1 MNDGG
6 KHMEG
11 KQTRIS
17 DAVLIEIVHG
27 IKDIIVELINHAF
40 PGKQL
45 HVQPVK
51 PGFGQVLQGHVR
63 HLPAD
68 GGEKD

>member
-27 IKDIIVELINHAF
+27 IKDIIVELINHAL
-40 PGKQL
+40 PREEHLGKGCD
-45 HVQPVK
+45 V
-51 PGFGQVLQGHVR
+51 
-63 HLPAD
+63 
-68 GGEKD
+68 E

>member
-11 KQTRIS
+11 KQARIS

-40 PGKQL
+40 PREGYL
-45 HVQPVK
+45 EE
-51 PGFGQVLQGHVR
+51 GR
-63 HLPAD
+63 D
-68 GGEKD
+68 DE

>member
-1 MNDGG
+1 
-6 KHMEG
+6 MEG

-40 PGKQL
+40 PR
-45 HVQPVK
+45 VE
-51 PGFGQVLQGHVR
+51 
-63 HLPAD
+63 HL
-68 GGEKD
+68 GEGCDAE

>member
-11 KQTRIS
+11 KQARIS

-40 PGKQL
+40 PREEHLGKGCD
-45 HVQPVK
+45 V
-51 PGFGQVLQGHVR
+51 
-63 HLPAD
+63 
-68 GGEKD
+68 E